1 MLNFKIL
8 ETEVQNFIQEH
19 LGHNLA
25 ELSLKGSPF
34 EGIKT
39 VELINQIQA
48 KLKCKKKLPKWYKT
62 MQIFYPNKLNIEQS
76 SSEATA
82 QYKNKLIGGESIVDF
97 SGGF

>member
-1 MLNFKIL
+1 MLNLKIL

-25 ELSLKGSPF
+25 ELSFKGSPF

-39 VELINQIQA
+39 VEIINQIQA

-62 MQIFYPNKLNIEQS
+62 MQIFYHNKLNIEQS
-76 SSEATA
+76 STEATA
-82 QYKNKLIGGESIVDF
+82 HYKNKLIGGE
-97 SGGF
+97 